1 MPKPEILTVPPV
13 EAIAHFQAKG
23 FHVGFDWRDTD
34 AAQHLKSFTVAK
46 AMNQDIL
53 QDVRG
58 AVDSALA
65 KGETFRQFRARLEP
79 TLKAKGWWG
88 RKDMLDPLTGQLRNV
103 QLGSPRRLRIIFDTN
118 LRTSYARGRWER
130 IERVA
135 EERPWLRY
143 VAVLDERTRPDH
155 AAWDGTVLRWDDPFW
170 NSHYPPNGW
179 RCRCLVQQL
188 SDDDLAAFGFDPSPG
203 PPPGS
208 QVTRPWTNKRT
219 GKLHH
224 IPVPGLTPASL
235 TTSAS
240 SGGRSRRSGCWRTRS
255 RPPLPT
261 SRPPRAATRWRRR
274 IFSPFAPHDSPLNR
288 PCMTAASPLHRPI
301 SVDFRP

>member
-13 EAIAHFQAKG
+13 EAIAHFKAKG
-23 FHVGFDWRDTD
+23 FHVGFDWRDT
-34 AAQHLKSFTVAK
+34 AAAEHLRSFTVAK
-46 AMNQDIL
+46 AMRLDIL
-53 QDVRG
+53 EDIRG

-88 RKDMLDPLTGQLRNV
+88 RKQMLDPKTGKMREV

-118 LRTSYARGRWER
+118 LRMSYARGRWER

-143 VAVLDERTRPDH
+143 VAVLDERTRADH
-155 AAWDGTVLRWDDPFW
+155 SAWHGTVLRWDDPFW

-224 IPVPGLTPASL
+224 IPTGIDPGFAHNVGKLGRAEPAQRML
-235 TTSAS
+235 EDKIAAAAPDIAAAA
-240 SGGRSRRSGCWRTRS
+240 RRDT
-255 RPPLPT
+255 L
-261 SRPPRAATRWRRR
+261 A
-274 IFSPFAPHDSPLNR
+274 APHFLAIRSP
-288 PCMTAASPLHRPI
+288 
-301 SVDFRP
+301 